1 MKKLI
6 LALFILAG
14 IFTSANAYYTGM
26 SGTKY
31 QYDMS
36 NPTDSLNYSVDL
48 DAQMRDQMN
57 VNPNVDLDRG
67 IGQVGGGVY
76 GY

>member
-6 LALFILAG
+6 IALLVLGGA
-14 IFTSANAYYTGM
+14 FTSANAYYSGM

-36 NPTDSLNYSVDL
+36 KPIDRMHYNMDL
-48 DAQMRDQMN
+48 DAQRRDQMN
-57 VNPNVDLDRG
+57 INPNVGLDKG
-67 IGQVGGGVY
+67 VGQVGGGVY
-76 GY
+76 R